1 MNIYADYAAT
11 APMRAAAKAEVIECM
26 DAIGNPSSIHAAGK
40 IARDKIAKAR
50 SEIASLLCCFPS
62 EIIFTSGGTESDNW
76 IIRSAAEEGRK
87 IVTSSF
93 EHHAIL
99 HAADFVEKCLL
110 CEVCK
115 VDPDEMGIVNPDDV
129 ARHIKGKEN
138 LVSIMT
144 ANNEIG
150 TIQPI
155 QEITEEVRKIAG
167 KATLIHTDAVQ
178 AVGHIPVDIQKLGV
192 DMLSLS
198 AHKFGGPKG
207 IGVLYCSSHV
217 KVKPILFGGRQEM
230 GRRPGTENVA
240 AIAGMAAA
248 LREACEK
255 QEGEKARITVL
266 RDALIR
272 QIIEIPGAH
281 INGDQR
287 RRLPGNVNCRF
298 DGIEGETL
306 VMLLSLAGVF
316 VSSGSACTSG
326 SGEPSHVLTAI
337 GQSRNDAFGAVRIT
351 IGEETTEEDVDKIAG
366 AVKAAIEKIRG

>member
-11 APMRAAAKAEVIECM
+11 APMRATAKAEVIECM
-26 DAIGNPSSIHAAGK
+26 NTIGNPSSIHAAGK

-50 SEIASLLCCFPS
+50 SEIAALLCCFPS

-76 IIRSAAEEGRK
+76 IIRSAAEEGRR
-87 IVTSSF
+87 IVTSAF

-99 HAADFVEKCLL
+99 HAADFAEKHLS

-115 VDPDEMGIVNPDDV
+115 VNPDETGIVNPDDV
-129 ARHIKGKEN
+129 ARRVMGKED

-155 QEITEEVRKIAG
+155 QEIAEEVRKAAG
-167 KATLIHTDAVQ
+167 QATLIHTDAVQ
-178 AVGHIPVDIQKLGV
+178 AVGHIPIDIQKLGV

-207 IGVLYCSSHV
+207 IGVLYCSSRV

-248 LREACEK
+248 LRESCEK
-255 QEGEKARITVL
+255 QESEKARIAGL
-266 RDALIR
+266 RDTLIR
-272 QIIEIPGAH
+272 QIMEIPGAH
-281 INGDQR
+281 INGDRR

-326 SGEPSHVLTAI
+326 NGEPSHVLTAI
-337 GQSRNDAFGAVRIT
+337 GQGRSDAFGAVRIT
-351 IGEETTEEDVDKIAG
+351 IGEETTAEDVDNI
-366 AVKAAIEKIRG
+366 VAAIRTAVEKIRG